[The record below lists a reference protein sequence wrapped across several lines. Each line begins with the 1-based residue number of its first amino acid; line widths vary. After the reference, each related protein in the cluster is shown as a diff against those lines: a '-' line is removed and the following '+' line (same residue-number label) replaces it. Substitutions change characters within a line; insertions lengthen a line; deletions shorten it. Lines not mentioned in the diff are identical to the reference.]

1 MTQIYSGVTPAVAL
15 TAATAKTCIGIVGA
29 AGDSVTLIEM
39 AVSFD
44 GVTASAIPALVE
56 LCDYTVTTPG
66 TRTTG
71 TAVQTRGQRV
81 AATSA
86 FFHTYTVEPTTLTV
100 QYRWYISP
108 NGGLFHLQ
116 FPLGREPDL
125 IITKG
130 LAIRVT
136 APAAVN
142 TTCTMVWE
150 E

>member
-1 MTQIYSGVTPAVAL
+1 MAQIYSGVTPAVAL
-15 TAATAKTCIGIVGA
+15 AAATAKTCAAITGG

-44 GVTASAIPALVE
+44 GVTASAVPVTVE
-56 LCDYTVTTPG
+56 LCDFTVATSG

-71 TAVQTRGQRV
+71 SPTQTRGQRV
-81 AATSA
+81 AVTSA
-86 FFHTYTVEPTTLTV
+86 FFHTYTVEPTVLTV
-100 QYRWYISP
+100 LYRWYISP

-125 IITKG
+125 VVAKG
-130 LAIRVT
+130 MAIRCT
-136 APAAVN
+136 APATVN
-142 TTCTMVWE
+142 TTVTMVWE